1 MDKGVIVHRSTTRE
15 FRSDS
20 SVAHALLGVA

>member
-1 MDKGVIVHRSTTRE
+1 MDKGVIVHRSSTQD

-20 SVAHALLGVA
+20 SVAHRLLGVA